1 MATTITVTITTTIAS
16 PGLSASDP
24 SVVSTLV
31 EQAANF
37 IQMDGQPVNG
47 GTVTGNLN
55 TVATSQTIAI
65 TSS

>member
-1 MATTITVTITTTIAS
+1 MATTITVTITTTLAS
-16 PGLSASDP
+16 PGLSANDP

-37 IQMDGQPVNG
+37 IQMDSQPVNG

-55 TVATSQTIAI
+55 NVATSSVITIA
-65 TSS
+65 SS